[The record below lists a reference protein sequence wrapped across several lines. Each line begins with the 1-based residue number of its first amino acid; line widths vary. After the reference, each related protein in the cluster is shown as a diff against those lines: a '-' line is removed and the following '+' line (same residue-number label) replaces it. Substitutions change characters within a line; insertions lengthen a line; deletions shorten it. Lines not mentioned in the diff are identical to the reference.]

1 MSVNT
6 FVRASDSAG
15 NHLATIANFGT
26 PGDESTATAAL
37 SYVLNCSPGGI
48 GALEMTV
55 PLSVNPAL
63 FQPDTRLGVWRSIN
77 GGSPY
82 LDNGAIYFCRYFDY
96 GPTSTFVRA
105 YHATSLLDR
114 RIIAY
119 AAGSTYTQKAAT
131 SADNQIKAF
140 VDQQMGSGIVGAD
153 RDGVE
158 TYADVSAYM
167 TIQSNLSLGA
177 SIAKT
182 ATRRKLLDVCTE
194 IAQASQI
201 AGTYVTFEVYAP
213 TESTLELRTY
223 TGQRGVDRSVGTLNP
238 VILSTLR
245 GNLEN
250 AHLAIDYT
258 NVASFVVAGGTGEG
272 TARLIGTSFDSALAG
287 NSVFGRIEAFRDGS
301 NVSTQAA
308 VDDEADAGLRAMR
321 PVIIFTGNLIE
332 TPSTT
337 RGIDFDLGD
346 IVTAEHPQSALQFDC
361 RIDMIHE
368 SITAAGRKVTCG
380 LRSVS

>member
-1 MSVNT
+1 MAVLT
-6 FVRASDSAG
+6 YVRVSDAAG
-15 NHLATIANFGT
+15 SHLATVANFGT
-26 PGDESTATAAL
+26 PNDEDQATAAL
-37 SYVLNCSPGGI
+37 DYVLNCSPGSI
-48 GALEMTV
+48 GVLEMTV

-63 FQPDTRLGVWRSIN
+63 FQPDTRIGVWRSID
-77 GGSPY
+77 GGAPY
-82 LDNGAIYFCRYFDY
+82 LDSGAIYLCRYFDY

-105 YHATSLLDR
+105 YHATSILDR
-114 RIIAY
+114 RMIAY
-119 AAGSTYTQKAAT
+119 AAGTTYTAKAAT
-131 SADNQIKAF
+131 FADDQIKVF
-140 VDQQMGSGIVGAD
+140 VNQQMGAGIVGAD

-158 TYADVSAYM
+158 TYADISSYV
-167 TIQSNLSLGA
+167 TIQANLSQGA
-177 SIAKT
+177 NIAKT

-201 AGTYVTFEVYAP
+201 AGTYVTFEIVAP

-223 TGQRGVDRSVGTLNP
+223 AGQRGVDRSVGTTNP
-238 VILSTLR
+238 VILSPLR
-245 GNLEN
+245 GNLTN
-250 AHLAIDYT
+250 AHLSIDYT
-258 NVASFVVAGGTGEG
+258 DVASFVIAGGTGEG

-287 NSVFGRIEAFRDGS
+287 NSPFGRIEYFRDGS

-346 IVTAEHPQSALQFDC
+346 IITAEHPQSSLQFDC

-368 SITAAGRKVTCG
+368 RITASGRDVTCG
-380 LRSVS
+380 LRSVT